1 MERTIYIVAEVS
13 EWHWAD
19 NSLLNPKKIEY
30 NYAYIRTI
38 KEGESVNGMDN
49 GKRYGEWAQY
59 IYFDYES
66 AKKRVEEINLDLDKR
81 GRFNY
86 NPEYFEN
93 DTANVE

>member
-1 MERTIYIVAEVS
+1 MNTNIYVVAQVS

-19 NSLLNPKKIEY
+19 SSLLNPKKIEY

-38 KEGESVNGMDN
+38 KQGDSVTGFGSNE
-49 GKRYGEWAQY
+49 RYGEWAQY

-66 AKKRVEEINLDLDKR
+66 AKKRVAEINLDLDKR

-86 NPEYFEN
+86 DPQYFEN
-93 DTANVE
+93 DTAELN